1 MEGTAQM
8 TKGERAKHEAQRNLE
23 RLFNDLLNH
32 NGFADLR
39 IEMRLLKRGQK
50 EVIIYCGK
58 QYRYV
63 VDYPQQEAPAKPE

>member
-1 MEGTAQM
+1 MEGKAQM
-8 TKGERAKHEAQRNLE
+8 TKGERTKQEAQRNLE

-32 NGFADLR
+32 NGFAELR

-63 VDYPQQEAPAKPE
+63 VDYAVQEAPATPE